1 MNSEVRSPKPERS
14 SNSEGRRSEPA
25 SRVSGHLDGSRRDF
39 LRVTT
44 VLAAAA
50 ASGLVAENEAALA
63 QGTASSSRKG
73 PLVDT
78 NITLSRWPER
88 RLPLDETKALVAKLR
103 SQGVTEAW
111 AGSFDGLLHKDI
123 ASVNARLAA
132 ECHKEGRGMLVPFG
146 SVNPTLPDWEEDLRR
161 CHEEH
166 HMPGIRLHPNYHRYQ
181 LDDPRFAKLLDLAGE
196 RKLIV
201 QLAVSMEDERM
212 QHPLMQVPHV
222 DVKPLAVLLESRPG
236 SRIVLLN
243 WGRAVKSD
251 QLPKLAGA
259 GHVFFDIASV
269 EGVGGVANLLKQ
281 VPDDR
286 VVFGSQAPFFY
297 FESALLKL
305 KESPLTD
312 PHLAAIRA
320 GNAQR
325 CRHAIA

>member
-1 MNSEVRSPKPERS
+1 
-14 SNSEGRRSEPA
+14 
-25 SRVSGHLDGSRRDF
+25 
-39 LRVTT
+39 VTT
-44 VLAAAA
+44 VLAAAT
-50 ASGLVAENEAALA
+50 ASGWVGEVETAAGE
-63 QGTASSSRKG
+63 GTAISAGKG

-78 NITLSRWPER
+78 NVTLSRWPER
-88 RLPLDETKALVAKLR
+88 RLPLDDTKALAAKLR

-132 ECHKEGRGMLVPFG
+132 ECRKEGRGLLVPFG
-146 SVNPTLPDWEEDLRR
+146 SVNPALPDWEEDLRR

-166 HMPGIRLHPNYHRYQ
+166 HMPGIRLHPNYHRYL

-201 QLAVSMEDERM
+201 QLAVSTEDERM

-222 DVKPLAVLLESRPG
+222 DVKPLPALVQSRPG
-236 SRIVLLN
+236 LRIVLLN

-251 QLPKLAGA
+251 QLPQLASA
-259 GHVFFDIASV
+259 GQVFFDVSTV

-281 VPDDR
+281 VPAKR

-305 KESPLTD
+305 KESPLSEGE
-312 PHLAAIRA
+312 LVAIRA
-320 GNAQR
+320 GTAQR
-325 CRHAIA
+325 CRHAAA